1 MLLVCSSNQM
11 TPDPASTSLQPPR
24 RFALAD
30 LTAQSL
36 RAALRAGQWQG
47 FLPGE
52 RELSARLQ
60 VSRSTL
66 RAALEELQ
74 REGLLEVDARQ
85 RRRIRLRQE
94 EAPAAHSR
102 VIAVLSA
109 RPLLEMTTASVV
121 MVDELREKL
130 AQAGFRL
137 VIHVQPS
144 CFSAQPARALEALT
158 ERVPAA
164 AWLLFGSLE
173 PMQRWFVR
181 RALPCL
187 VVGSCVDGMDLPSV
201 DADHRATC
209 RHAGLLLR
217 RKGHRQIALVRP
229 EGDYGGDLDSEC
241 GLREAFTGTGAPA
254 LRVLRH
260 NGSAAHLVARLDAVL
275 KGPNAPTAF
284 VVARAV
290 HALTVV
296 MHLQRLGKR
305 LPQEVMVISRDDE
318 SFLQHAVPRITR
330 YSTQPEVFAR
340 RVSQA
345 VRRIAEGGAL
355 PRRALRL
362 MPAWIPGE
370 TA

>member
-1 MLLVCSSNQM
+1 MSH
-11 TPDPASTSLQPPR
+11 TPTGLHPPR
-24 RFALAD
+24 RVALAD

-36 RAALRAGQWQG
+36 REALHAGHWQG
-47 FLPGE
+47 HLPGE
-52 RELSARLQ
+52 RELSAHLQ

-66 RAALEELQ
+66 RTALDELE
-74 REGLLEVDARQ
+74 REGLLEVDARR
-85 RRRIRLRQE
+85 RRRIRLDQAE
-94 EAPAAHSR
+94 TPSAHSR

-137 VIHVQPS
+137 AIHVQPS

-181 RALPCL
+181 RAMPSL

-217 RKGHRQIALVRP
+217 RKGHRQVALVRP
-229 EGDYGGDLDSEC
+229 EGDYGGDLDSEA
-241 GLREAFTGTGAPA
+241 GLREAFTGAGAPA

-260 NGSAAHLVARLDAVL
+260 NGSAAHLVARLDAML
-275 KGPNAPTAF
+275 KAPNAPTAF

-305 LPQEVMVISRDDE
+305 LPQDVMVISRDDE

-330 YSTQPEVFAR
+330 YATSPTVFAR
-340 RVSQA
+340 KVSQA
-345 VRRIAEGGAL
+345 VRRIAEGGTL

-362 MPAWIPGE
+362 MPDLVPGE